1 MSLQQRQHVLWH
13 RRCVELSVIFNKLK
27 LHVMV
32 LRSLLAIALLTAITF
47 SAESQKMKV
56 KRKGVTPMDVTKNP
70 PANTSMYSLNQFTG
84 KWQEVSRADGRNN
97 GVGFKD
103 TLFYTFS
110 DKGEVFSRDGVNMS
124 LMGEALIDPG
134 NVLVAAADVFTIRSM
149 NKNEVVLDD
158 GEYLHT
164 LVRKNGFWYETLPT
178 TEVVPEKLNTPV
190 SVNASALSGKWK
202 VYRRA
207 AQPGTTDKVL
217 IRILNVS
224 KISNDNS
231 ASGDITFY
239 RSEKLETLPC
249 TITIDGSR
257 MHISTEKNTWNFTV
271 YKADGKDLVFGDASL
286 MYYCKPL

>member
-1 MSLQQRQHVLWH
+1 MLLKSLSAFAFL
-13 RRCVELSVIFNKLK
+13 LVITL
-27 LHVMV
+27 
-32 LRSLLAIALLTAITF
+32 

-56 KRKGVTPMDVTKNP
+56 KRKGVTPLDVTKNP
-70 PANTSMYSLNQFTG
+70 QANSSIYSLNQFTG
-84 KWQEVSRADGRNN
+84 KWQEVSRTDSRNN
-97 GVGFKD
+97 SVGFKD
-103 TLFYTFS
+103 TLFYNFS

-149 NKNEVVLDD
+149 NNNQVVLDD

-178 TEVVPEKLNTPV
+178 NAVVPEKFNNPV
-190 SVNASALSGKWK
+190 SVSTSALSGKWK

-207 AQPGTTDKVL
+207 AQPGTTDKTL
-217 IRILNVS
+217 IRILNVQS
-224 KISNDNS
+224 IKNDNT
-231 ASGDITFY
+231 ATGEIMFY
-239 RSEKLETLPC
+239 RTEKLETLPC
-249 TITIDGSR
+249 TITLDGTR
-257 MHISTEKNTWNFTV
+257 MQISTEKNTWNVNV

>member
-1 MSLQQRQHVLWH
+1 MLLKSL
-13 RRCVELSVIFNKLK
+13 F
-27 LHVMV
+27 
-32 LRSLLAIALLTAITF
+32 AITFLTAITL
-47 SAESQKMKV
+47 SAESQKLKV
-56 KRKGVTPMDVTKNP
+56 KRKGVEPLDVTKNP
-70 PANTSMYSLNQFTG
+70 PTNSSMYSLNQFTG
-84 KWQEVSRADGRNN
+84 KWQEVSRTDGRNSA
-97 GVGFKD
+97 VGFKD
-103 TLFYTFS
+103 TLFYNFS

-134 NVLVAAADVFTIRSM
+134 NVLVAAADVFTIKSM
-149 NKNEVVLDD
+149 NKNQVVLDD
-158 GEYLHT
+158 GEYIHT

-178 TEVVPEKLNTPV
+178 NEIVPEKFNSPV
-190 SVNASALSGKWK
+190 AVNASALSGKWK

-224 KISNDNS
+224 NINNDNS
-231 ASGDITFY
+231 ATGEITFY
-239 RSEKLETLPC
+239 KTEKLEMLPC
-249 TITIDGSR
+249 SITLDGSR